1 MRKCLNFKDHIDAC
15 KLLDLGAIGLGSN
28 YTWRGPTDQGGQRLF
43 ERLDRAFSNDSW
55 RLDFPD
61 GVVRVL
67 LRLDFSDH
75 HHLLIC
81 LAEVPH

>member
-28 YTWRGPTDQGGQRLF
+28 YTWRLF

-67 LRLDFSDH
+67 LRLDFSDDH
-75 HHLLIC
+75 PLLIC